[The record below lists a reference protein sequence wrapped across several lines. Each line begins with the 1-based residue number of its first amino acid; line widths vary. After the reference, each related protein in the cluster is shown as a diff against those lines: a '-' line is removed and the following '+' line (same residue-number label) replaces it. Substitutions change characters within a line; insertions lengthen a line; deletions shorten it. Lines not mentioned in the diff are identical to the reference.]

1 MALITFLSL
10 YDFTVID
17 DPGLDI
23 PHLDK
28 LVHFVFYFVGTMLG
42 CFFLR
47 ERINPL
53 LSMPKTFAIV
63 ASFMVLYGLIIELMQ
78 AYFTKARSGELTD
91 FAANFAGVIFGLLA
105 VRFLFSPKTGLNWKY

>member
-1 MALITFLSL
+1 
-10 YDFTVID
+10 
-17 DPGLDI
+17 
-23 PHLDK
+23 
-28 LVHFVFYFVGTMLG
+28 
-42 CFFLR
+42 
-47 ERINPL
+47 
-53 LSMPKTFAIV
+53 MPKTFAIV